1 MSTRIHRFD
10 FSSLQD
16 FRGPIV
22 VKAISHQMDQDI
34 APPPLPAPVFSEQ
47 DIEAAR
53 ISGRKQGFSEGFS
66 AGAQEA
72 KKQADVIA
80 EQANESIAQLAG
92 MVEVAR
98 TQYQALLQEESSYL
112 SKFVLS
118 VARKVVGEAINE
130 RGEREVIAIVEQCL
144 PVIFSKPRL
153 SIELNP
159 KLFERALER
168 IETSLRAHGFEG
180 EVLFRAN
187 ENLGLSDITLDWG
200 SGEVRRSAQQLWE
213 EIETLIERIPLEITF
228 AETLVT
234 TSPQNTTGE

>member
-1 MSTRIHRFD
+1 MSTRIQRFD
-10 FSSLQD
+10 FGGLRD

-22 VKAISHQMDQDI
+22 VKAISQQAEQDI
-34 APPPLPAPVFSEQ
+34 APPPPPAPVFSEQ

-53 ISGRKQGFSEGFS
+53 IAGRKQGFNEGFS
-66 AGAQEA
+66 AGALEA
-72 KKQADVIA
+72 KKQADA
-80 EQANESIAQLAG
+80 MTEQANDSIAQLAG
-92 MVEVAR
+92 MVETAR
-98 TQYQALLQEESSYL
+98 AQYRAILQEESAYL

-118 VARKVVGEAINE
+118 VARKVAGEAINE

-168 IETSLRAHGFEG
+168 IETTLRAQGFEG

-187 ENLGLSDITLDWG
+187 ESLGLSDITLDWG
-200 SGEVRRSAQQLWE
+200 SGEMRRSAEQLWQ
-213 EIETLIERIPLEITF
+213 EIETLVERIPLELTF
-228 AETLVT
+228 AETLAA